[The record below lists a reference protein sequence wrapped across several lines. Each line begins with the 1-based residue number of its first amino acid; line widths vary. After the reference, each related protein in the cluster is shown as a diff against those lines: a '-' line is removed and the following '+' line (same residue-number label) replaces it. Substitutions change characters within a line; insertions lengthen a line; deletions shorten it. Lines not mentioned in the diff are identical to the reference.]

1 MSTSV
6 RIVVAPNAFKGT
18 LTANEAA
25 HAMADGVGDTYRH
38 ADIVMRPVADGGD
51 GTVAAALA
59 AGFTRHE
66 ATVAG
71 PLGTA
76 VRAAFAV
83 RADAAVLE
91 TAAASGLRL
100 VPPGR
105 LAPLA
110 ASTAG
115 TGELV
120 RAALDAGARRLLL
133 GAGGSATTDGGA
145 GMASALGVRF
155 LDRTGRPLP
164 PGGAALRDLHT
175 IDVSGRDRR
184 LAHAEITVAADVD
197 SPLLGPHGAAA
208 VFGPQK
214 GAGPAEVAVL
224 EEGLRTLANRLDA
237 LPWDVAS
244 LPAREARVTA
254 GAGAAGGLGFGAMVF
269 LGAQIRAGAE
279 LLLDLVDFD
288 AALDGAHLVI
298 TGEGALDATTL
309 RGKAPAVVASRA
321 RTAGVPVI
329 AVCGR
334 VDLDPGRW
342 QDAGFTAVFTV
353 HPVAPVAGA
362 PATVGAPAFVGRA
375 EAARRLRRATAEALR
390 SMLS

>member
-1 MSTSV
+1 MPTST

-25 HAMADGVGDTYRH
+25 HAMADGVGDTYQH

-66 ATVAG
+66 ATVSG

-76 VRAAFAV
+76 VRAAFAI
-83 RADAAVLE
+83 RDDAAVLE
-91 TAAASGLRL
+91 MAEASGLRL
-100 VPPGR
+100 MPRGR
-105 LAPLA
+105 LAPLV
-110 ASTAG
+110 ASTVG

-155 LDRTGRPLP
+155 LDRAGRPLP
-164 PGGAALRDLHT
+164 PGGAALCDLHT
-175 IDVSGRDRR
+175 IDVSGLDPR
-184 LAHAEITVAADVD
+184 LAHAEITLAADVD

-214 GAGPAEVAVL
+214 GAGPADVAVL

-237 LPWDVAS
+237 QPGDVAGI
-244 LPAREARVTA
+244 PARDAMLTA
-254 GAGAAGGLGFGAMVF
+254 GAGAAGGLGFGAMAF
-269 LGAQIRAGAE
+269 FGAQVRPGAE

-288 AALDGAHLVI
+288 AALDGARLMI
-298 TGEGALDATTL
+298 TGEGALDASTL

-321 RTAGVPVI
+321 QAAGVAVI

-334 VDLDPGRW
+334 VDLDPGVWR
-342 QDAGFTAVFTV
+342 DAGFTAVFTV
-353 HPVAPVAGA
+353 HPMATLAGTA
-362 PATVGAPAFVGRA
+362 ETVGVPALVGRA
-375 EAARRLRRATAEALR
+375 EAARRLRRTTAEAVR